1 MKTYY
6 TFLLLMLVN
15 LVHGQFAIIDDKDG
29 FCNIRGSAEAGTNIT
44 DKLENGHFVYCLEFK
59 GNWVNIDYLK
69 NKQDLNGYVYN
80 NRLKMISAY
89 EEITL
94 LSKSEDVSMYGK
106 DSIRVTVTKQ
116 KFDKSKYRFSYY
128 KDAKDQIEL
137 INGKRYWGSD
147 GGVPEFAYKS
157 ITIIKENKIIEL
169 PKAAIEDLFH
179 PNLYHTKVNFDKVND
194 ILYIQ
199 SMNGDGAGGYVVIWR
214 IEKGVYKDRYITHGF

>member
-1 MKTYY
+1 MKTFC
-6 TFLLLMLVN
+6 TFSLLILVN
-15 LVHGQFAIIDDKDG
+15 LAHGQFAIIDDKDG
-29 FCNIRGSAEAGTNIT
+29 FCNIRSAAETGTNIT

-59 GNWVNIDYLK
+59 ENWVNIDYLK

-80 NRLKMISAY
+80 NRLKMIAAY

-106 DSIRVTVTKQ
+106 VSIKVSITKQ

-128 KDAKDQIEL
+128 KDARDQIEL
-137 INGKRYWGSD
+137 INGKPYWGSD

-169 PKAAIEDLFH
+169 PKAAIEDLFQ

-199 SMNGDGAGGYVVIWR
+199 SMNSDGAGGYVVIWR
-214 IEKGVYKDRYITHGF
+214 IEKGKYKDRYIAHGF